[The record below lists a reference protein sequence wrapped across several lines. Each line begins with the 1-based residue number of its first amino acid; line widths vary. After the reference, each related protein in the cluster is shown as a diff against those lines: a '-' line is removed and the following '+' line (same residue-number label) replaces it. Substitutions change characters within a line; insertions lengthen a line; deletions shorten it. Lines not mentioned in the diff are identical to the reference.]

1 MFSSHVLSPRQ
12 VLSGASWGNLLLW
25 DGSTIKVEI
34 CRKEGKSCHVGMSQ
48 PFALED
54 ELVMT
59 MGEDGVIRVTVF
71 FFFSI
76 LLKWNQLQIK
86 I

>member
-1 MFSSHVLSPRQ
+1 M
-12 VLSGASWGNLLLW
+12 
-25 DGSTIKVEI
+25 EI
-34 CRKEGKSCHVGMSQ
+34 CRKEGKSCHIGMSQ

-59 MGEDGVIRVTVF
+59 MGSDGVIRVTFERLNEMEVQNPIYDLKLCIGISYPEYF
-71 FFFSI
+71 LLI
-76 LLKWNQLQIK
+76 LLIINIA

>member
-1 MFSSHVLSPRQ
+1 MHLLCNWLFVLTVRVVASGPCSFPSQ

-34 CRKEGKSCHVGMSQ
+34 CRKEGKSCHVGISQ

-59 MGEDGVIRVTVF
+59 MGSDGVIRVTF
-71 FFFSI
+71 
-76 LLKWNQLQIK
+76 
-86 I
+86 